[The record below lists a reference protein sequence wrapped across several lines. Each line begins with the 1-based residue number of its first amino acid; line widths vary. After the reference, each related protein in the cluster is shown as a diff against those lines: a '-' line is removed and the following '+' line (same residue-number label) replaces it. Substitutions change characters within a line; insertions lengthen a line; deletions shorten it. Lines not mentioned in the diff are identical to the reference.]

1 MPVRGLALP
10 GADAFE
16 TPLGRV
22 EIDASAVARIRH
34 LPQVTESVAAHRL
47 EHALEVHLPFLQR
60 TLEDFRLVPLAVGH
74 ARREE
79 VAEVLELLWG
89 GDETL
94 IVVSSD
100 LSHYLPYEQA
110 RILDAETA
118 AMIVDLRSDI
128 VHERACGGTPIN
140 GLTLAAHRRGL
151 QIELVDLGNSGD
163 TAGSKDRVVG
173 YAAFLVGAPSS
184 AGAGATEFAG
194 SHRNTGK
201 ELIRIARHAIEEKLG
216 GSVCVP
222 AMAAWLHRPAA
233 TFVTLTR
240 QGVLRG
246 CIGSLEPKRALASD
260 VRENA
265 LGAAFRDPRF
275 RPLDRSEWL
284 DTRVEI
290 SLLSALEHLPLQD
303 EGEVVRS
310 LRPGIDGLMLE
321 FGHHRGTFLPQVWE
335 QLPEPAAFL
344 LNLKRKAG
352 LPPDFWE
359 PGLRL
364 SRYTVTKWREQD
376 RAADDGS

>member
-1 MPVRGLALP
+1 
-10 GADAFE
+10 
-16 TPLGRV
+16 
-22 EIDASAVARIRH
+22 
-34 LPQVTESVAAHRL
+34 
-47 EHALEVHLPFLQR
+47 
-60 TLEDFRLVPLAVGH
+60 
-74 ARREE
+74 
-79 VAEVLELLWG
+79 
-89 GDETL
+89 
-94 IVVSSD
+94 
-100 LSHYLPYEQA
+100 
-110 RILDAETA
+110 
-118 AMIVDLRSDI
+118 
-128 VHERACGGTPIN
+128 
-140 GLTLAAHRRGL
+140 
-151 QIELVDLGNSGD
+151 
-163 TAGSKDRVVG
+163 VVG

>member
-1 MPVRGLALP
+1 MFYPADARQLTSDIDAMLAAATGESEHSPPGAARHQSAASQKSSGYPKALIVPHAGYIYSGSVAASAYARLRPARNRIRTVVLLGPVHRMPVRGLALP

-74 ARREE
+74 ASREE

-151 QIELVDLGNSGD
+151 QIELVDLRNSGD

-194 SHRNTGK
+194 SHHNTGK

-246 CIGSLEPKRALASD
+246 CIDIACRPK
-260 VRENA
+260 
-265 LGAAFRDPRF
+265 
-275 RPLDRSEWL
+275 
-284 DTRVEI
+284 
-290 SLLSALEHLPLQD
+290 
-303 EGEVVRS
+303 
-310 LRPGIDGLMLE
+310 
-321 FGHHRGTFLPQVWE
+321 
-335 QLPEPAAFL
+335 
-344 LNLKRKAG
+344 
-352 LPPDFWE
+352 
-359 PGLRL
+359 
-364 SRYTVTKWREQD
+364 
-376 RAADDGS
+376 